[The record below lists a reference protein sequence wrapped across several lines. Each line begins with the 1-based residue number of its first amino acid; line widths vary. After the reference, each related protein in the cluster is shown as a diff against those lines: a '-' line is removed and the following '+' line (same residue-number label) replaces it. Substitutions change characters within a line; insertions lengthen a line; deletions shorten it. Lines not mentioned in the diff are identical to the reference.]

1 MSAVDEQVRRTGMI
15 AAADDEL
22 TIFERSKPGR
32 RAFVAP
38 ELDVPERSGVSSC
51 TAFSLAAAR
60 QPIGRRETNRP
71 IPYLVNPL
79 VVSS

>member
-1 MSAVDEQVRRTGMI
+1 VSFL

-38 ELDVPERSGVSSC
+38 ALDVPERPLDELLPE
-51 TAFSLAAAR
+51 AFRRQEPPRLPEVGAR
-60 QPIGRRETNRP
+60 DRPPLQPAVEA
-71 IPYLVNPL
+71 
-79 VVSS
+79 